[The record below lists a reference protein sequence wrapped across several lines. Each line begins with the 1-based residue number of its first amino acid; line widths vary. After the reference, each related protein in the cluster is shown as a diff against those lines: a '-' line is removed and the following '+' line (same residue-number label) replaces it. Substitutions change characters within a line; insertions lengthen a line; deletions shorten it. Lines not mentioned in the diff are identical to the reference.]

1 MPIRSL
7 VVDDEPLARRRV
19 LRLLREEPDAEVV
32 GSAATGDE
40 AVEAVRTLSPDLLL
54 LDVQMPGRDGFGV
67 LESLGADDLPHVV
80 FVTAYDH
87 YALRAFEVHA
97 LDYLLKPFDAARF
110 HQAFGRAR
118 EQIRR
123 RETREHRRRLIGL
136 LGELAGRGDAAGAP
150 EAGAAPPDAPQP
162 VERLLVRAEG
172 RILFLRTEEIDWVGA
187 QGNYAELH
195 VGAATYLIRE
205 TMGELEARLDPRR
218 FLRVHRSTIVNLD
231 RVRELRP
238 WFGGDYRVALLDGTE
253 LHLSRIYRSRAAE
266 RLGMPL

>member
-1 MPIRSL
+1 MAIRSL

-40 AVEAVRTLSPDLLL
+40 AVEAVRALAPDLLL

-67 LESLGADDLPHVV
+67 LDALGADAMPYVV
-80 FVTAYDH
+80 FVTAYDR

-97 LDYLLKPFDAARF
+97 LDYLLKPFDPVRF
-110 HQAFGRAR
+110 HRAFGRAR

-123 RETREHRRRLIGL
+123 RETHEHRRRLIGL
-136 LGELAGRGDAAGAP
+136 LGDLAGRGAAGGEGEPAAA
-150 EAGAAPPDAPQP
+150 EAPPP

-172 RILFLRTEEIDWVGA
+172 RILFLRVDEIDWVGA

-195 VGAATYLIRE
+195 VGAGSYLVRE
-205 TMGELEARLDPRR
+205 TMAELEARLDPRR

-238 WFGGDYRVALLDGTE
+238 WFGGDYRVSMLDGTE
-253 LHLSRIYRSRAAE
+253 LHLSRLYRSRAAE
-266 RLGMPL
+266 RLGMAL

>member
-1 MPIRSL
+1 MAIRSL

-40 AVEAVRTLSPDLLL
+40 AVEAVRAHAPDLLL

-67 LESLGADDLPHVV
+67 LESLAGGEMPYVV
-80 FVTAYDH
+80 FVTAYDQ

-110 HQAFGRAR
+110 HQAFARAR
-118 EQIRR
+118 AQIRR
-123 RETREHRRRLIGL
+123 RETREHRSRLIGL
-136 LGELAGRGDAAGAP
+136 LGDLAAGRGEAEGASGPAAA
-150 EAGAAPPDAPQP
+150 EAPQAA
-162 VERLLVRAEG
+162 ERLLVRADG

-195 VGAATYLIRE
+195 VGAEAYLVRE

-238 WFGGDYRVALLDGTE
+238 WFGGDYRVVLLDGTE
-253 LHLSRIYRSRAAE
+253 LHLSRVYRGRAAE

>member
-1 MPIRSL
+1 MAIRSL

-19 LRLLREEPDAEVV
+19 LRLLRGEPDAEVV

-40 AVEAVRTLSPDLLL
+40 AVEAVRTLAPDLLL

-67 LESLGADDLPHVV
+67 LDALGADAVPYVV
-80 FVTAYDH
+80 FVTAYDR

-97 LDYLLKPFDAARF
+97 LDYLLKPFDPGRF
-110 HQAFGRAR
+110 HRAFGRAR

-123 RETREHRRRLIGL
+123 RDTREHRRRLIGL
-136 LGELAGRGDAAGAP
+136 LGGLAARGASGNEPAAAVEAP
-150 EAGAAPPDAPQP
+150 P

-172 RILFLRTEEIDWVGA
+172 RILFLRVAEIDWVGA
-187 QGNYAELH
+187 RGNYAELH
-195 VGAATYLIRE
+195 VGAEAYRVRE
-205 TMGELEARLDPRR
+205 TMADLEARLDPRR

-238 WFGGDYRVALLDGTE
+238 WFGGDYRVSLLDGTE
-253 LHLSRIYRSRAAE
+253 LHLSRLYRGRAAE
-266 RLGMPL
+266 RLGMAL

>member
-1 MPIRSL
+1 
-7 VVDDEPLARRRV
+7 
-19 LRLLREEPDAEVV
+19 RLLREEPDAEVV
-32 GSAATGDE
+32 GSAGTGDE
-40 AVEAVRTLSPDLLL
+40 AVDAVRTLSPDLLL

-67 LESLGADDLPHVV
+67 LDALGADRMPYVV
-80 FVTAYDH
+80 FVTAYDR

-97 LDYLLKPFDAARF
+97 LDYLLKPFDAGRF
-110 HQAFGRAR
+110 HRAFARAR
-118 EQIRR
+118 AQIRR

-136 LGELAGRGDAAGAP
+136 LGDLALRGDAADEPAAAA
-150 EAGAAPPDAPQP
+150 EAPPA

-172 RILFLRTEEIDWVGA
+172 RILFLRTDEIDWVGA

-195 VGAATYLIRE
+195 VGAEAYLIRE

-238 WFGGDYRVALLDGTE
+238 WFGGDYRVSLLDGTE
-253 LHLSRIYRSRAAE
+253 LHLSRLYRSRAAE